1 MKRYTLVIGRKPIR
15 WLWRLA
21 LVPPVLL
28 GACLWADSVLQ
39 VADRGAEMVMTS
51 EDLESFV
58 ESEEEQPLPKKTQA
72 AEEEPGTNEPEPTA
86 ATEVVNTD
94 DKPEPPA
101 AQPSHEEELETPTAI
116 DNPED
121 PVPNAEEPVSKTST
135 ADLASEVAPPVP
147 ASDESAKTSVEE
159 ATTNLP
165 LSTGQ
170 PGNLASFAAAG
181 GQGAG
186 AEQADGASPQ
196 SGLIWDV
203 ELSGRTALADLQT
216 GRGVL
221 LAAVR
226 QRHHFVQVALTRGPE
241 VSRPLTL
248 EQFLDQHPEF
258 SGRHGIILARRW
270 LRPFNER
277 LLSHG
282 GGWEMWLL
290 LEDRLFADWVATVER
305 AAAERGWTVD
315 DVERIEA
322 IVTFDPDNGT
332 DLNIGEMH
340 RRKEATREASGDT
353 ASKDTK

>member
-1 MKRYTLVIGRKPIR
+1 MKRFTLAIERKPIR

-28 GACLWADSVLQ
+28 AACLWADSVLQ
-39 VADRGAEMVMTS
+39 VADQGAELAMTS
-51 EDLESFV
+51 DDLQSFL
-58 ESEEEQPLPKKTQA
+58 ESEEVQPLPEKRQEV
-72 AEEEPGTNEPEPTA
+72 EEEAKTKEPEPPI
-86 ATEVVNTD
+86 ATEVVNAD
-94 DKPEPPA
+94 DKPEPPVA
-101 AQPSHEEELETPTAI
+101 ERSHEEELETPTAKET
-116 DNPED
+116 PQSS
-121 PVPNAEEPVSKTST
+121 VPNGEETIPETPAIDSVTDDAPAVSPSAESVETP
-135 ADLASEVAPPVP
+135 
-147 ASDESAKTSVEE
+147 VEE

-165 LSTGQ
+165 LSTDQ

-181 GQGAG
+181 GRGAG
-186 AEQADGASPQ
+186 ADDADGASPQ

-203 ELSGRTALADLQT
+203 ELSGRTALTDLQT
-216 GRGVL
+216 GQGVL

-226 QRHHFVQVALTRGPE
+226 QRHNFVQVALTRGTE

-270 LRPFNER
+270 LRPFSER

-290 LEDRLFADWVATVER
+290 LDDELFENWTATVER
-305 AAAERGWTVD
+305 AAAGRGWTMD

-332 DLNIGEMH
+332 DLNIRKMH
-340 RRKEATREASGDT
+340 RRKEATTEASGDT

>member
-1 MKRYTLVIGRKPIR
+1 MNKYTSAIFRQKTIR

-28 GACLWADSVLQ
+28 AACLWADSVLQ

-51 EDLESFV
+51 DDLESFL
-58 ESEEEQPLPKKTQA
+58 ESEEEQSPAEDDETVERE
-72 AEEEPGTNEPEPTA
+72 AEEAPATTDEDPEKPAPQPEPAPSEEHGTNPAENQTAGPAPMPEQTVSDAPTTEWAGEDIPPMPTSEDA
-86 ATEVVNTD
+86 AD
-94 DKPEPPA
+94 IP
-101 AQPSHEEELETPTAI
+101 I
-116 DNPED
+116 
-121 PVPNAEEPVSKTST
+121 
-135 ADLASEVAPPVP
+135 
-147 ASDESAKTSVEE
+147 EE
-159 ATTNLP
+159 AQTNLP

-170 PGNLASFAAAG
+170 PGNLASFALAG
-181 GQGAG
+181 GQGGGAG
-186 AEQADGASPQ
+186 ETDGTSPQ
-196 SGLIWDV
+196 AGLIWDI
-203 ELSGRTALADLQT
+203 ELSGRVALADLQT
-216 GRGVL
+216 GQGVL
-221 LAAVR
+221 LAAVQ
-226 QRHHFVQVALTRGPE
+226 QRNYVQVALTRGSD
-241 VSRPLTL
+241 VLRPLVL

-305 AAAERGWTVD
+305 AAAGRGWTMD

-332 DLNIGEMH
+332 DLNISKMH
-340 RRKEATREASGDT
+340 RRKEVTTEASGDT